1 MDAEDIKDTYGEEE
15 EYDSQEEQDGLIED
29 IDVIDDGVDEEG
41 AEGKCRADAISFAT
55 YKK

>member
-29 IDVIDDGVDEEG
+29 IDVIDDEVDEEG
-41 AEGKCRADAISFAT
+41 AEGKCRADAI
-55 YKK
+55 